1 MRAVAATR
9 VVVLGA
15 GFAGLE
21 LSSRLANALGDAVD
35 VTVIDRRDSFVF
47 GFSKLDVMF
56 GHRRLAD
63 VRLPYSGLRH
73 PSVRFRQERVVEI
86 DPANRRAR
94 TERATYDGDVLVV
107 ALGADYDVSATP
119 GLAEGG
125 EEFYSVAGAERLAGV
140 LERFAGGRVV
150 IGVLTS
156 TFKCPPAPS
165 EAAFLL
171 HEFLREREL
180 RERSEIT
187 LVFPF
192 GRPIP
197 PSAEASRAIT
207 AAFAE
212 RGIHAL
218 FDHTVRSLDPA
229 RKVARLDDGDD
240 LDFDLFL
247 GVPKH
252 RVPEVVETS
261 GLAVDGWVPVDAHRL
276 TTRFEG
282 VYAVGDVTSVPVPK
296 AGVFAERAAAVVA
309 ESIIAELRNVPPP
322 PGYDGRGVCYVEM
335 GGGEVGK
342 VEVDFLTGP
351 AVTGAFTV
359 PSEATRAEK
368 AEFAAT
374 RRTRW
379 FGQS

>member
-1 MRAVAATR
+1 VRAVA
-9 VVVLGA
+9 VMKVIVLGA
-15 GFAGLE
+15 GFAGME
-21 LSSRLANALGDAVD
+21 LSSRLANALGDAVE
-35 VTVIDRRDSFVF
+35 VTLIDRRDSFVF

-63 VRLPYSGLRH
+63 VRLPYSELRH
-73 PSVRFRQERVVEI
+73 PSIRFQHESVVES
-86 DPANRRAR
+86 DPANRRVR
-94 TERATYDGDVLVV
+94 TDRGTYDGDVLVV
-107 ALGADYDVSATP
+107 ALGADYEVAATP

-150 IGVLTS
+150 IGVLTG

-171 HEFLREREL
+171 HDFLQERGL
-180 RERSEIT
+180 RQRSEIT

-197 PSAEASRAIT
+197 PSAEASAAISAT
-207 AAFAE
+207 FAE
-212 RGIHAL
+212 RGIRAL
-218 FDHTVRSLDPA
+218 LDHTVRSLDPA
-229 RKVARLDDGDD
+229 RKVARLDDGDE
-240 LDFDLFL
+240 LDFDRFL

-252 RVPEVVETS
+252 RVPEVVEAS

-309 ESIIAELRNVPPP
+309 ESIIAEHRNLPPP
-322 PGYDGRGVCYVEM
+322 PGYDGRGICYVEM
-335 GGGEVGK
+335 GDGEVGR

-351 AVTGAFTV
+351 TVTGSFTV

-368 AEFAAT
+368 AEFAAI
-374 RRTRW
+374 RRARW